1 MVKSATADTAAMA
14 MARTQ
19 KIQRQPAAAER
30 KPPQTGPVGVVSG
43 WI

>member
-1 MVKSATADTAAMA
+1 MVKRAARETTAMA

-30 KPPQTGPVGVVSG
+30 KPPQTGPKG
-43 WI
+43 WR